1 MSVHAM
7 TNDIS
12 LARKALHEGAL
23 LLRAPH
29 LKTLSITGKD
39 RQTWLNGV
47 ITCDLAPRRAGEAAY
62 GFAVAKN
69 GKLLAELFLL
79 LDDKRILLG
88 AADDRIEL
96 LAEHFDKYVIMED
109 VTIED
114 ASDEVSWL
122 FAHGPEAPQ
131 WVAPSRAHG
140 AIAAGSVDMSG
151 KGGALLTFEKAA
163 LDEILVRLQK
173 EPNVVETEMDIWDKL
188 RVEIGIARWGIDFN
202 QENYPQEASLEHLG
216 VSFQKG
222 CYLGQEAVFMLQMR
236 GHVKKK
242 IVKLAVDD
250 AEPLAITTEIH
261 APDGANVGVLTST
274 TENPDK
280 PGMLA
285 LGYVKWK
292 QSTAGTE
299 LVVAGRKAVVA

>member
-1 MSVHAM
+1 M

-12 LARKALHEGAL
+12 RARKALHEGAL

-47 ITCDLAPRRAGEAAY
+47 VTCDLAPRRAGDAVY

-69 GKLLAELFLL
+69 GKLLAELFIL
-79 LDDKRILLG
+79 LDDKQILVG
-88 AADDRIEL
+88 AASERIEL

-109 VTIED
+109 VTIE
-114 ASDEVSWL
+114 APAQEVSWVL
-122 FAHGPEAPQ
+122 AHGPEASRL
-131 WVAPSRAHG
+131 VALARAHG

-151 KGGALLTFEKAA
+151 KGGALLALEKATV
-163 LDEILVRLQK
+163 DDIVTRLQK
-173 EPNVVETEMDIWDKL
+173 EPVVEEVELANWDKL
-188 RVEIGIARWGIDFN
+188 RVEIAIPRWGVDFN
-202 QENYPQEASLEHLG
+202 EENYPQEASLEHLG

-242 IVKLAVDD
+242 IVKLNIEGS
-250 AEPLAITTEIH
+250 EPLAITTEIH
-261 APDGANVGVLTST
+261 GADGATVGSLTST
-274 TENPDK
+274 TENPEAS
-280 PGMLA
+280 GMWA

-292 QSTAGTE
+292 QSPAGTE
-299 LVVAGRKAVVA
+299 LLVAGRKAIVA

>member
-1 MSVHAM
+1 MSKHAM

-12 LARKALHEGAL
+12 QARKALHEGAL
-23 LLRAPH
+23 LLQAPH

-47 ITCDLAPRRAGEAAY
+47 ITCDLAPRRAGDAAY

-79 LDDKRILLG
+79 LDDNRILLG
-88 AADDRIEL
+88 ANHDRIEL

-109 VTIED
+109 VTIEE

-122 FAHGPEAPQ
+122 FAHGPQAATL
-131 WVAPSRAHG
+131 VAPAKAHG
-140 AIAAGSVDMSG
+140 AIAAGNVDMSG
-151 KGGALLTFEKAA
+151 KGGALLAFEKAT

-173 EPNVVETEMDIWDKL
+173 EPNVVETEMGIWDKL
-188 RVEIGIARWGIDFN
+188 RVEIGLARWGIDFN
-202 QENYPQEASLEHLG
+202 EENYPQEAALEHLG

-242 IVKLAVDD
+242 IVKLAVEGT
-250 AEPLAITTEIH
+250 EPLAITTEIH
-261 APDGANVGVLTST
+261 TPEGAVVGSLTSS
-274 TENPDK
+274 TEDPDK
-280 PGMLA
+280 PGMVA

-299 LVVAGRKAVVA
+299 LVVGGKKAVVA